1 VDQRLRWAVVTLL
14 VAIVAIAP
22 TPRAYASTLVKYS
35 LQGLEPVTL
44 YRPDVRRLGV
54 NDAYVY
60 FSYMRPSGPTGIAR
74 LDASR
79 GSTTLYDLPGPP
91 ESLVVGFDFDEKY
104 VWALTSNQSG
114 TKYLRGVNLTDGGVI
129 SWQVAVFPE
138 SGVTTNGICVEND
151 HSIWLTGGPNGF
163 LKHFNSLSGEMKTY
177 PLPTNFT
184 TLFRPIWS
192 EGKVWAIAMR
202 ETPLPMYAGDAL
214 MMFDPYSE
222 TMTFYDL
229 PSYGYRPSEP
239 FHMAD
244 FVYDMA
250 IDYRGNLWLFSEKK
264 LAKFDTASKEL
275 TAIES
280 PYKYGAPGTCDKE
293 GNVFFVHEGLVGFSS
308 SSQTFTEYPVHW
320 ETTDPFPQVRDIA
333 VDADNNVWF
342 TRIFYSGQTGTMEL
356 YRLFRGGVGT
366 TVTLTTTFT
375 SEHAS
380 LSAIPSTKLIQTSD
394 TATTTQ
400 STKISAAV
408 MRSESTLT
416 AASTTILT
424 ETRLVDE
431 FSGSAILVLL
441 VSILVPMFARRKT
454 PSGTTKS

>member
-1 VDQRLRWAVVTLL
+1 MDARPNWAVIVLL
-14 VAIVAIAP
+14 SAVVAIAP
-22 TPRAYASTLVKYS
+22 TPHAYASSLVKYS

-44 YRPDVRRLGV
+44 YRPDVRRLGIH
-54 NDAYVY
+54 DGHVY

-74 LDASR
+74 LDTSR
-79 GSTTLYDLPGPP
+79 ESITLYDLPGPP
-91 ESLVVGFDFDEKY
+91 ESIVVGFDFDEKY
-104 VWALTSNQSG
+104 VWALTDHSG

-138 SGVTTNGICVEND
+138 PGVTTNGMTVEND

-163 LKHFNSLSGEMKTY
+163 LMHFNPLSGEMRTY

-192 EGKVWAIAMR
+192 EGRVWAMAMR
-202 ETPLPMYAGDAL
+202 LTPLPGYAGDAL

-229 PSYGYRPSEP
+229 PSYGYHLGEP
-239 FHMAD
+239 LDMAD
-244 FVYDMA
+244 FVYDME
-250 IDYRGNLWLFSEKK
+250 IDYNGNLWLFSEKK
-264 LAKFDTASKEL
+264 LAEFDTASKEL

-280 PYKYGAPGTCDKE
+280 PYKYGAPGACDRE
-293 GNVFFVHEGLVGFSS
+293 GNIFFVHQDVVHEGIVSFSS
-308 SSQTFTEYPVHW
+308 SEQTFIEYPVHW
-320 ETTDPFPQVRDIA
+320 ETTQWFPQVRDIA

-342 TRIFYSGQTGTMEL
+342 TRIFYSGQTGRMEL
-356 YRLFRGGVGT
+356 YELSRGGAGT

-380 LSAIPSTKLIQTSD
+380 LSAIAAAQLIQTSD
-394 TATTTQ
+394 TAITTQ
-400 STKISAAV
+400 STKISTAV
-408 MRSESTLT
+408 TRSDSTLT

-424 ETRLVDE
+424 ETNLVDE

-441 VSILVPMFARRKT
+441 VSILIPMIARRRT
-454 PSGTTKS
+454 PAG

>member
-1 VDQRLRWAVVTLL
+1 VGLHLTRAVITLL
-14 VAIVAIAP
+14 LVIAVIAP
-22 TPRAYASTLVKYS
+22 TPHVYASTFVKYS

-44 YRPDVRRLGV
+44 YRPDIRRLGV
-54 NDAYVY
+54 NDGYVY
-60 FSYMRPSGPTGIAR
+60 FSYTRPSGPTGIAR
-74 LDASR
+74 LDPGR
-79 GSTTLYDLPGPP
+79 GSITLYDLPGPP
-91 ESLVVGFDFDEKY
+91 GSLLVGFDFDETH

-114 TKYLRGVNLTDGGVI
+114 TKYLRSLNLSDGGVT

-138 SGVTTNGICVEND
+138 PGVTTNGIIVEND
-151 HSIWLTGGPNGF
+151 HSIWLTGGPTGF
-163 LKHFNSLSGEMKTY
+163 LVHFNSLSGEMKTY

-184 TLFRPIWS
+184 TLFRPIWN

-202 ETPLPMYAGDAL
+202 ETPLPEYAGDAL
-214 MMFDPYSE
+214 MMFDPHSE

-229 PSYGYRPSEP
+229 PSYGYHPGQP
-239 FHMAD
+239 LDMAD
-244 FVYDMA
+244 FVHDMA

-280 PYKYGAPGTCDKE
+280 PYRYGAPGACDKE
-293 GNVFFVHEGLVGFSS
+293 GNIYFVLEDVGHEGIMSFSS
-308 SSQTFTEYPVHW
+308 SNQTFTEYPVHW
-320 ETTDPFPQVRDIA
+320 ETTQWFPQVRDIT

-356 YRLFRGGVGT
+356 YRLSRGGVGT

-375 SEHAS
+375 SELAS
-380 LSAIPSTKLIQTSD
+380 ISTIPSTKLIQASH

-400 STKISAAV
+400 STKSTSTV

-416 AASTTILT
+416 VTSTTILT

-431 FSGSAILVLL
+431 FSGSAIMVLL
-441 VSILVPMFARRKT
+441 VSILIPMIARRK
-454 PSGTTKS
+454 SLV